1 MPKFDKSKLPSRYV
15 TNLHGCEARK
25 TMLYNIKTDL
35 YPNGLTEEDLQKPFV
50 GVVTAWNEAAPCN
63 IALQRQAQPAK
74 KGVFE
79 AGATP
84 REFTT
89 ITVTDGIANGHQ
101 GMKSSLASREVIAD
115 SIELTVRGHCYDA
128 LVGIAG
134 CDKSLPG
141 MMMAM
146 CRLNVPSVFMYGG
159 SILPGKFQGKDVTIV
174 DVFEGV
180 GQRDA
185 GKMSDADL
193 ALLSKSACP
202 SAGACGGQFTANT
215 MACVSEAIGLAL
227 PGSSGA
233 PAPYESRDEY
243 AYHSGRAVVELIAK
257 QIKPR
262 DIVTRKSLENA
273 AAIVAA
279 TGGST
284 NAALHLP
291 AIANECGIDFDM
303 FAVGEVFK
311 RTPYLA
317 DMKPGGKYVAKDL
330 YEAGGVQMILK
341 ILLDAG
347 FIHGDCLTV
356 TGKTMAE
363 NLQDVK
369 FNENQDVVYP
379 INKALSKSGGVVVLK
394 GNLAPDGAVVKVA
407 GMQGI
412 CTPHRG
418 ASASARFPLDK
429 EDPIDSVEN
438 PLRFV
443 GRARVFDCEEDCFK
457 AVEEK
462 KYQKGDVLVIRYE
475 GPKGGPGMREM
486 LATTAALYGQGAGKD
501 VALITDGRFSGG
513 TRGFCIGHVSPEAA
527 VGGMIALLEDGDKIT
542 IDAINQTIDVD
553 LDDAEIQK
561 RKAKWQPRENDYT
574 SGTLWKYAQT
584 VGSALYGAV
593 THGGGKK
600 EKKSYDKI

>member
-1 MPKFDKSKLPSRYV
+1 MKKFDKSNLPSRYV
-15 TNLHGCEARK
+15 TNSHGCEARK

-35 YPNGLTEEDLQKPFV
+35 YPNGLEEADIQKPFV

-74 KGVFE
+74 KGVKD
-79 AGATP
+79 ADGTP

-159 SILPGKFQGKDVTIV
+159 SILPGKFKGKDVTIV
-174 DVFEGV
+174 DVFEAV

-185 GKMSDADL
+185 GKMSDFDL
-193 ALLSKSACP
+193 AELSKAACP

-243 AYHSGRAVVELIAK
+243 AYQSGKAVMELIAK
-257 QIKPR
+257 NIKPR
-262 DIVTRKSLENA
+262 DIVTKKALENA
-273 AAIVAA
+273 ATIVAA

-291 AIANECGIDFDM
+291 AIANECGIDFDL
-303 FAVGEVFK
+303 FDVGEVFK
-311 RTPYLA
+311 RTPYIV

-330 YEAGGVQMILK
+330 YEVGGVQVVLK
-341 ILLDAG
+341 LLLDAG
-347 FIHGDCLTV
+347 YLHGDCLTV
-356 TGKTMAE
+356 TSKTMAE
-363 NLQDVK
+363 NLQNIS
-369 FNENQDVVYP
+369 FNENQDVIYRPSKP
-379 INKALSKSGGVVVLK
+379 ISATGGVVTLK
-394 GNLAPDGAVVKVA
+394 GNLATDGAIVKVA
-407 GMQGI
+407 GM
-412 CTPHRG
+412 
-418 ASASARFPLDK
+418 K
-429 EDPIDSVEN
+429 EDELSFTGSALCFDS
-438 PLRFV
+438 
-443 GRARVFDCEEDCFK
+443 EEECFK

-462 KYQKGDVLVIRYE
+462 KYKKGDIFVIRYE
-475 GPKGGPGMREM
+475 GPVGGPGMREM
-486 LATTAALYGQGAGKD
+486 LATTAAIYGQGAGKD

-513 TRGFCIGHVSPEAA
+513 TRGFCVGHVSPEAA
-527 VGGMIALLEDGDKIT
+527 VGGVIALLQNGDKIT
-542 IDAINQTIDVD
+542 IDAKNGSINVD
-553 LDDAEIQK
+553 LTDEEISK
-561 RKAKWQPRENDYT
+561 RRAAWKPREHDYQ
-574 SGTLWKYAQT
+574 SGALAKYSKN
-584 VGSALYGAV
+584 VGSARFGAV
-593 THGGGKK
+593 THEGAKK
-600 EKKSYDKI
+600 EKTSYDKI

>member
-1 MPKFDKSKLPSRYV
+1 MVDKSKLPSRYV
-15 TNLHGCEARK
+15 TNSHGCEARK
-25 TMLYNIKTDL
+25 TMMYNIKTDL
-35 YPNGLTEEDLQKPFV
+35 YPDGLTEEDLQQPIV
-50 GVVTAWNEAAPCN
+50 GVVSAWNEAAPCN

-74 KGVFE
+74 KGVKD
-79 AGATP
+79 ANGTP

-101 GMKSSLASREVIAD
+101 GMKSSLVSREVICD
-115 SIELTVRGHCYDA
+115 SVEVTVRGHCYDA

-141 MMMAM
+141 MMMSM
-146 CRLNVPSVFMYGG
+146 VRLNVPSVFMYGG
-159 SILPGKFQGKDVTIV
+159 SILPGKFKGKDVTIV

-180 GQRDA
+180 GQHDA
-185 GKMSDADL
+185 GKMTADDL
-193 ALLSKSACP
+193 RALSKAACP

-243 AYHSGRAVVELIAK
+243 AYESGRAVMELIASN
-257 QIKPR
+257 IRPR

-273 AAIVAA
+273 AVIVAA

-291 AIANECGIDFDM
+291 AIANECGIDFDI
-303 FAVGEVFK
+303 FDVGEIFK
-311 RTPYLA
+311 KTPYIA

-341 ILLDAG
+341 VLHDAG
-347 FIHGDCLTV
+347 HIHGDCLTV

-363 NLQDVK
+363 NLKDVT
-369 FNENQDVVYP
+369 FNEDQDVVYKP
-379 INKALSKSGGVVVLK
+379 EKPLMDTGGVVVLK
-394 GNLAPDGAVVKVA
+394 GNLAKDGAIVKIA
-407 GMQGI
+407 GMSEEQLHFEG
-412 CTPHRG
+412 
-418 ASASARFPLDK
+418 SALCF
-429 EDPIDSVEN
+429 DS
-438 PLRFV
+438 
-443 GRARVFDCEEDCFK
+443 EEECFK

-462 KYQKGDVLVIRYE
+462 RYKEGDVFIIRYE

-486 LATTAALYGQGAGKD
+486 LATTAAIYGQGMGSK

-513 TRGFCIGHVSPEAA
+513 TRGFCVGHVSPEAA
-527 VGGMIALLEDGDKIT
+527 DGGMIALLKNGDKIT
-542 IDAINQTIDVD
+542 IDAKNGLIDVD
-553 LDDAEIQK
+553 LSDEEIAE
-561 RKAKWQPRENDYT
+561 RKAQWQERKNDYQ
-574 SGTLWKYAQT
+574 SGAIWKFAQT
-584 VGSALYGAV
+584 VGSARYGAV
-593 THGGGKK
+593 TQPGAKAEVK
-600 EKKSYDKI
+600 AFVDL